1 LALGLR
7 LDHIFP
13 TFAENAPGESMNIT
27 FPISLQRSIT
37 LTLLI
42 LLGYLGGHTATPD
55 LKVALAMRIDS
66 LLDASS
72 QHPFNGIV
80 YIGRGGKALY
90 ARRLGYGDMLRKTPF
105 TAHPQFVIG
114 SVTKQIT
121 AVVVLRACA
130 AHLLD
135 LHTPIHHYLPDLP
148 MPWADTV
155 TLHHLLNHTAGY
167 EGRDKP
173 VAFRPGAKFAYSNQG
188 YGLLADIVAQ
198 VSGKSYEDLVMALY
212 RRCHMRHATTPS
224 HLKGNGLLTGYSRQP
239 DGSLQAEPNTMKGA
253 VLAAGLLMSSPEDI
267 ARWNDCL
274 HAQRKLLTDQYYVL
288 MTTPTSKRPHPIF
301 GEVDYGYGL
310 QMTQRDRIYEI
321 SHGGYVPGF
330 VSVNFYYPATKTS
343 LVVMENLDWMDP
355 AFKESFYFEMAIRRI
370 LRESGLLAHP

>member
-1 LALGLR
+1 MRTTSLISILRPIALA
-7 LDHIFP
+7 
-13 TFAENAPGESMNIT
+13 
-27 FPISLQRSIT
+27 
-37 LTLLI
+37 LLI
-42 LLGYLGGHTATPD
+42 LFSYLRGHAATTD

-66 LLDASS
+66 LLGATSL
-72 QHPFNGIV
+72 HPFNGIV
-80 YIGRGGKALY
+80 YISREGKALY

-105 TAHPQFVIG
+105 PTQPQFVIG

-121 AVVVLRACA
+121 AVIVLRACA
-130 AHLLD
+130 ARLLD
-135 LHTPIHHYLPDLP
+135 LHTPIHRYLTELP

-155 TLHHLLNHTAGY
+155 TLHHLLNHTSGF

-173 VAFRPGAKFAYSNQG
+173 LAFRPGAKFSYSNQA
-188 YGLLADIVAQ
+188 YGLLGDIVARAT
-198 VSGKSYEDLVMALY
+198 GKSYEDLVMAIY

-224 HLKGNGLLTGYSRQP
+224 HQHGHDLLTGYTRQP

-253 VLAAGLLMSSPEDI
+253 TLAAGLLMSSPEDI
-267 ARWNDCL
+267 ARWNECL
-274 HAQRKLLTDQYYVL
+274 HDQRKLLTDQYYTL

-310 QMTQRDRIYEI
+310 QMTHDNGIYEI

-370 LRESGLLAHP
+370 LRESGLLAQP